1 MKYALFA
8 LALAGS
14 IPLAAVCSL
23 SKKYIARL
31 MGLVFVV
38 VLCFDGT
45 AVNFISY
52 EFYRGTSRGL
62 EVSLAGSDLA
72 GLINASWAPIGKPA

>member
-23 SKKYIARL
+23 SKKYIAQMIR
-31 MGLVFVV
+31 
-38 VLCFDGT
+38 
-45 AVNFISY
+45 
-52 EFYRGTSRGL
+52 
-62 EVSLAGSDLA
+62 
-72 GLINASWAPIGKPA
+72 